1 MGYTA
6 YGPPCNN
13 PASNPPLTIPL
24 MPLFSPNHWIINLSG
39 SKILTACAIRMAAN
53 IRGIRLKN
61 ETRASE
67 NPFSYKNSY
76 LSVLI
81 KV

>member
-1 MGYTA
+1 
-6 YGPPCNN
+6 
-13 PASNPPLTIPL
+13 
-24 MPLFSPNHWIINLSG
+24 
-39 SKILTACAIRMAAN
+39 MAAN